1 MFGVVYLRMKL
12 HSIKASCP
20 ILHAG
25 YRAVTRM
32 GCDNKSFRRAADVVG
47 VTHPAGVD
55 IISRCKYPALVI
67 YRDLCSSILTC
78 RSGIYASAK
87 AISHELGSI
96 AYAQDRNAK
105 RKNAVIYRRSTFS
118 ISALRAS
125 CENNSVRTKL
135 PYICCIDFVKIM
147 YLRVNSTLSDT
158 AGDQLIV
165 LPSEVYYKDPAF

>member
-1 MFGVVYLRMKL
+1 MDEVKNN
-12 HSIKASCP
+12 SPKEE
-20 ILHAG
+20 
-25 YRAVTRM
+25 
-32 GCDNKSFRRAADVVG
+32 
-47 VTHPAGVD
+47 
-55 IISRCKYPALVI
+55 LVI
-67 YRDLCSSILTC
+67 DKQYKLQE
-78 RSGIYASAK
+78 RSK
-87 AISHELGSI
+87 AIEIITRGMDRAREEIPKGKVATYIPELGSI

-105 RKNAVIYRRSTFS
+105 RENAVIYRRRAFS